1 MDKLLL
7 VTAILWMVVVSLPRV
22 ESSQCRGDV
31 PAPSCSCRDGVVEG
45 NGRCTLC
52 SCTADGQPGECCVFT
67 PCREYTKLG
76 CWTDIIGFHL
86 MPSLEGTDPRLDGH
100 YSARENAIEKCY
112 QVALSQGMTLF
123 AVQDGGW
130 CFGTDFLA
138 GNYGPNPN
146 CAPDGE
152 GGPSASQFY
161 GIHGPDAKAPCETVH
176 AGNCSLATSVGY
188 GPPGNQ
194 PCNVTLDIHEGV
206 RSIDNPLQVH
216 QCGNIIINALV
227 SFQCDHAYKA
237 SVQWTVR
244 ESDTQVLS
252 LEVLPDDVIADKLRL
267 DLPPNTLPAGLFMV
281 QVTVT
286 MKVPE
291 VGHTSIGVAQTW
303 LNVLPFPIVARLNGY
318 VGRTLPLGHFYV
330 TAYLSHT
337 PRCQIPS
344 DQLSYNW
351 TCEAVSY
358 PNPPVTSEGIAAC
371 EALLGT
377 LEADSDPDGGTLHF
391 DTSLRPVPLDS
402 VVKVRLVIAAEG
414 HEPGHTYIDIH
425 TNGDPSLGEYR
436 IVCLRNCNPGDLIAH
451 ETLHLIIPWSVDNSG
466 PNSWTFVEAP
476 ADFPGIDWT
485 NDILLVNDD
494 NLQVRPNVFTVPGY
508 YTVRATNYF
517 NENFPRIGEFRFL
530 VIRNP
535 VPPRLLQDNPAEI
548 PPDVCSVLPAEG
560 VSLLNK
566 FCIVCEDFYDEVGPL
581 KVDFK
586 YKVEPGGVELATV
599 RFPGESQAAAAD
611 IMVNL
616 FSGWVFYTPM
626 LDLAPGSIIV
636 EVLVSSA
643 DGRFSTVQLDP
654 VFVDSPTKD
663 ALIVFTETFFDS
675 RVGPFFNLMS
685 MRSSA
690 ESFSSAVTAAS
701 VVATL
706 ANNGIDIS
714 QATDMVAD
722 GMAKVELQDYDGIIG
737 LASCI
742 LLVTVFPQYVSGNAQ
757 VHSSMSL
764 KHAFEKLRELSEN
777 NIMDV
782 EEVNMATALLFTG
795 AAHVL
800 KASEV
805 KALSEHEDRVGFSD
819 MLEKNKKA
827 TTTIFQALDVLDDIY
842 LINMMP
848 AYNDDDLFADIF
860 TSKIHVKIKREDPAD
875 SSEQLYTVAGVS
887 DSFVR
892 VPSFSS
898 LAGDGCLGGK
908 TVGVQFLESNFN
920 PFEYSNNSRL
930 VESDVVGLAVK
941 CDNSTLPVSG
951 LSEPIDILARRE
963 NKSLDEMMSI
973 FTTSSRLGDISLFH
987 IYARRNM
994 SAMGFSL
1001 DFNSTLFPH
1010 DVTLWLRKHQPP
1022 TPDTY
1027 DWTATL
1033 PVPEDQLFTVPW
1045 INETSLVSS
1054 AYQWLLPEDEIA
1066 ITDLD
1071 VDKYN
1076 RTDYFIG
1083 LRFGSEVDRVSGEIV
1098 QFTLYVFE
1106 TSCVY
1111 FQEDE
1116 THLWKSDGCRVGPMS
1131 NITHIHCRCDH
1142 LTKFAGFVP
1151 PNPLNIQQ
1159 ALSANILENPT
1170 GLILVLAV
1178 FTSYVMGVIWARKA
1192 DRKDIAKAGVGLLP
1206 GHELNPRKDC
1216 QYLITVY
1223 TGFRGNAGTTAEIT
1237 LVLYGSQHE
1246 SPPLTLRDD
1255 SRCLF
1260 EQGSVDSFLVS
1271 TEEPLGVLTHLR
1283 VWHNNAG
1290 FSPSWYLSQI
1300 VVANRGTKFTTYFLS
1315 NRWFAIDEGDGKIDR
1330 IIPTSVEKDITK
1342 FHNLFLAKSSRE
1354 MNDDH
1359 LWYSVAG
1366 RPARSPFTRV
1376 QRLSCCL
1383 TLLYSTMLT
1392 NIMFFGRGDDFDPPE
1407 PLRFAGLKI
1416 KPPISLPQ
1424 LMIGIQSTAII
1435 LPVNLLIVFLFR
1447 HSEKQTKSSGKKLNT
1462 EPGRHRRPKKKETF
1476 TSDNPDTPS
1485 VWYPRGRPVPIQ
1497 KLRVVQSSL
1506 DHDIE
1511 ESSKT
1516 HDECKDSAV
1525 HGQKSLPWWGV
1536 FIGWLLVW
1544 CASFVAAFFTVL
1556 YTLSFGKAKS
1566 EAWACTFV
1574 TSFVTDLFLVQPVKL
1589 VLVAIIFAL
1598 YTKKPVED
1606 RDPPP
1611 TPTGDDEEYVIYNE
1625 GDSPAQEKPGTSAT
1639 SWMRYFTINRA
1650 ADYGTNPKFA
1660 AEERSTSPP
1669 DEDVLA
1675 EARAKSAEK
1684 RKRRAAVLEV
1694 LVFGLFVTVIMLTA
1708 YQERSPLAFYMTQN
1722 VKEQIVEGEFSEITD
1737 IESFWGWVEDELIP
1751 TTRSAEWY
1759 NGRTLA
1765 ADTVLQDMLTH
1776 PLDSVQLRQLRLKQ
1790 GQLCETPKRLQHIT
1804 PLCTVGLSKLTEDI
1818 DDYTQ
1823 GWIRPNETFG
1833 TTDPVP
1839 CTPTSPTPT
1848 VSTPVTGAD
1857 CVSSLLTAEELVTPW
1872 KYNHGASLIDS
1883 FPYFGQHGT
1892 YHAGGYNV
1900 PLGTTR
1906 ASGLR
1911 LATFLQ
1917 QRGWLDEKTRA
1928 VIVELILYNPHANL
1942 FSMVT
1947 LVVEFTNLGA
1957 AYRGAEVVTLRLMQQ
1972 QAILLLALR
1981 AVLAVFILFFMIKE
1995 AERLFSRPMECLK
2008 DFWSWVELLV
2018 IVIGVATLGVYFNA
2032 QSIIDKAA
2040 EQRTSSSSVLDL
2052 YKSAVN
2058 WFQVYTYLLA
2068 LLICCGTLK
2077 FIRLLRFNSH
2087 VYALTMTV
2095 RKSSRP
2101 LLLFTIMAGIVLMA
2115 FTQMG
2120 NLLFGIKLQDYNSI
2134 LSSLQSLCMMMLG
2147 SFDFD
2152 ALVSGHWVLGPL
2164 MFFSYQVL
2172 MQFILLSM
2180 FMAILMDV
2188 YAEESQDPNTD
2199 DLQMVA
2205 FIRETTSEAAGKANR
2220 TLSTVGKRNVTK
2232 TAQVPT
2238 PDQDNSRKFSKVFE
2252 ELAGKI

>member
-1 MDKLLL
+1 MKL
-7 VTAILWMVVVSLPRV
+7 S
-22 ESSQCRGDV
+22 
-31 PAPSCSCRDGVVEG
+31 
-45 NGRCTLC
+45 
-52 SCTADGQPGECCVFT
+52 
-67 PCREYTKLG
+67 Y
-76 CWTDIIGFHL
+76 
-86 MPSLEGTDPRLDGH
+86 
-100 YSARENAIEKCY
+100 
-112 QVALSQGMTLF
+112 
-123 AVQDGGW
+123 
-130 CFGTDFLA
+130 
-138 GNYGPNPN
+138 
-146 CAPDGE
+146 
-152 GGPSASQFY
+152 
-161 GIHGPDAKAPCETVH
+161 
-176 AGNCSLATSVGY
+176 
-188 GPPGNQ
+188 
-194 PCNVTLDIHEGV
+194 
-206 RSIDNPLQVH
+206 
-216 QCGNIIINALV
+216 
-227 SFQCDHAYKA
+227 A

-244 ESDTQVLS
+244 QSDTQVLS

-267 DLPPNTLPAGLFMV
+267 DLPPDTLPAGLFMV

-286 MKVPE
+286 MEVPE

-303 LNVLPFPIVARLNGY
+303 LEVFPFPIVVTLNGNAA
-318 VGRTLPLGHFYV
+318 RTKPLGHVFV
-330 TAYLSHT
+330 TAWLAHDS
-337 PRCQIPS
+337 RCRIPS

-358 PNPPVTSEGIAAC
+358 PNPPVTSDGIPAC

-377 LEADSDPDGGTLHF
+377 LEADSNPDRGTLHF
-391 DTSLRPVPLDS
+391 DTSLKPVPLDS
-402 VVKVRLVIAAEG
+402 VVKVRLVVAAEG

-436 IVCLRNCNPGDLIAH
+436 IVCSFNCNPGDLIAH
-451 ETLHLIIPWSVDNSG
+451 EMLYLIIPWSVDNSG

-494 NLQVRPNVFTVPGY
+494 NLKVRPNVFTVPGY
-508 YTVRATNYF
+508 YTVRATNYL
-517 NENFPRIGEFRFL
+517 NENFPRIGEYRFL

-535 VPPRLLQDNPAEI
+535 VPARLLQDNPAEI
-548 PPDVCSVLPAEG
+548 PPDVCSVRPVEG
-560 VSLLNK
+560 VSLVDK

-586 YKVEPGGVELATV
+586 YKVEPGGVDLATV

-611 IMVNL
+611 IVVNL

-626 LDLAPGSIIV
+626 IDLAPGSIIV

-654 VFVDSPTKD
+654 VFVDSPSKD
-663 ALIVFTETFFDS
+663 ALIAFTETFFDS

-685 MRSSA
+685 MRSSV
-690 ESFSSAVTAAS
+690 ETFSSAVTAAS

-764 KHAFEKLRELSEN
+764 KHAFEKLGEMSEN
-777 NIMDV
+777 NNMDV

-795 AAHVL
+795 TAHVL

-805 KALSEHEDRVGFSD
+805 KALSEHEDGVGFSN
-819 MLEKNKKA
+819 MLEKNKEA
-827 TTTIFQALDVLDDIY
+827 TTRTFQALDVLDDIY

-848 AYNDDDLFADIF
+848 AYDDDNLFADIF

-875 SSEQLYTVAGVS
+875 SSEELYTVAGVS

-963 NKSLDEMMSI
+963 NKSLDELMYI
-973 FTTSSRLGDISLFH
+973 FTSSSRLGDISLFH

-1001 DFNSTLFPH
+1001 DYNITLFPH

-1027 DWTATL
+1027 GWTATL
-1033 PVPEDQLFTVPW
+1033 PVPENQLFTVPW
-1045 INETSLVSS
+1045 INETSLLSS
-1054 AYQWLLPEDEIA
+1054 AYQWLLLEDEIA

-1083 LRFGSEVDRVSGEIV
+1083 LRFGSEVDRARGETV
-1098 QFTLYVFE
+1098 PFTLYVFE

-1116 THLWKSDGCRVGPMS
+1116 THLWQSDGCRVGPMS

-1151 PNPLNIQQ
+1151 PNPLNIRE
-1159 ALSANILENPT
+1159 AFSANILENPT

-1206 GHELNPRKDC
+1206 GHVLNPRKDC

-1237 LVLYGSQHE
+1237 LVLYGSQYE

-1271 TEEPLGVLTHLR
+1271 TEEPLGVLTHMR

-1300 VVANRGTKFTTYFLS
+1300 VVANRATKVTTYFLS

-1416 KPPISLPQ
+1416 NPPISLPQ
-1424 LMIGIQSTAII
+1424 LMIGIQSAVII

-1447 HSEKQTKSSGKKLNT
+1447 NSGTQKRSSGKKLNS
-1462 EPGRHRRPKKKETF
+1462 EPDRHKRPKKEETF

-1506 DHDIE
+1506 DVR

-1516 HDECKDSAV
+1516 HDEFKDNAV
-1525 HGQKSLPWWGV
+1525 RGQKSLPWWGV
-1536 FIGWLLVW
+1536 FIG
-1544 CASFVAAFFTVL
+1544 
-1556 YTLSFGKAKS
+1556 
-1566 EAWACTFV
+1566 
-1574 TSFVTDLFLVQPVKL
+1574 
-1589 VLVAIIFAL
+1589 
-1598 YTKKPVED
+1598 
-1606 RDPPP
+1606 
-1611 TPTGDDEEYVIYNE
+1611 
-1625 GDSPAQEKPGTSAT
+1625 
-1639 SWMRYFTINRA
+1639 
-1650 ADYGTNPKFA
+1650 
-1660 AEERSTSPP
+1660 
-1669 DEDVLA
+1669 
-1675 EARAKSAEK
+1675 
-1684 RKRRAAVLEV
+1684 
-1694 LVFGLFVTVIMLTA
+1694 
-1708 YQERSPLAFYMTQN
+1708 
-1722 VKEQIVEGEFSEITD
+1722 
-1737 IESFWGWVEDELIP
+1737 EL
-1751 TTRSAEWY
+1751 
-1759 NGRTLA
+1759 
-1765 ADTVLQDMLTH
+1765 
-1776 PLDSVQLRQLRLKQ
+1776 
-1790 GQLCETPKRLQHIT
+1790 
-1804 PLCTVGLSKLTEDI
+1804 
-1818 DDYTQ
+1818 
-1823 GWIRPNETFG
+1823 
-1833 TTDPVP
+1833 
-1839 CTPTSPTPT
+1839 
-1848 VSTPVTGAD
+1848 
-1857 CVSSLLTAEELVTPW
+1857 
-1872 KYNHGASLIDS
+1872 
-1883 FPYFGQHGT
+1883 
-1892 YHAGGYNV
+1892 
-1900 PLGTTR
+1900 
-1906 ASGLR
+1906 
-1911 LATFLQ
+1911 
-1917 QRGWLDEKTRA
+1917 
-1928 VIVELILYNPHANL
+1928 
-1942 FSMVT
+1942 
-1947 LVVEFTNLGA
+1947 
-1957 AYRGAEVVTLRLMQQ
+1957 
-1972 QAILLLALR
+1972 
-1981 AVLAVFILFFMIKE
+1981 
-1995 AERLFSRPMECLK
+1995 
-2008 DFWSWVELLV
+2008 
-2018 IVIGVATLGVYFNA
+2018 
-2032 QSIIDKAA
+2032 
-2040 EQRTSSSSVLDL
+2040 
-2052 YKSAVN
+2052 
-2058 WFQVYTYLLA
+2058 
-2068 LLICCGTLK
+2068 
-2077 FIRLLRFNSH
+2077 
-2087 VYALTMTV
+2087 
-2095 RKSSRP
+2095 
-2101 LLLFTIMAGIVLMA
+2101 
-2115 FTQMG
+2115 
-2120 NLLFGIKLQDYNSI
+2120 
-2134 LSSLQSLCMMMLG
+2134 
-2147 SFDFD
+2147 
-2152 ALVSGHWVLGPL
+2152 
-2164 MFFSYQVL
+2164 
-2172 MQFILLSM
+2172 
-2180 FMAILMDV
+2180 
-2188 YAEESQDPNTD
+2188 
-2199 DLQMVA
+2199 
-2205 FIRETTSEAAGKANR
+2205 
-2220 TLSTVGKRNVTK
+2220 
-2232 TAQVPT
+2232 
-2238 PDQDNSRKFSKVFE
+2238 
-2252 ELAGKI
+2252 